1 MSEHDE
7 AENITQE
14 DPQVE
19 NPPPAPETNTGKD
32 ITFTSIAETLK
43 NKENKIQSI
52 EMMAKLQDVMYE
64 HLVAD
69 QEDLIRKRDL
79 EKLEKKKHAVKMEL
93 ECLEIENTKMDT
105 YLKTLT
111 KKHELE
117 ILYLHEVCAQKQKIA
132 DLSNNHPD
140 INFSH
145 IKPYGEFYRE
155 ELQNVMKVNV
165 VHTDNTGNRSSSPPK
180 MKISNPTP
188 SNTNKNELS
197 PRTRTL
203 KSREDKEETINIS
216 RRATVSG
223 TDLQSCLRSALET
236 KFKRVGSEKEHSMAN
251 REENSEWDD

>member
-117 ILYLHEVCAQKQKIA
+117 ILYLNEVCAQKQKIS

-140 INFSH
+140 INFTQ

-155 ELQNVMKVNV
+155 ELQSVMKVNV
-165 VHTDNTGNRSSSPPK
+165 VHTDDSGNNASSPPK

-197 PRTRTL
+197 PRIRTL
-203 KSREDKEETINIS
+203 KSKEDKAETINIS

-223 TDLQSCLRSALET
+223 TDLQSCLRTALET
-236 KFKRVGSEKEHSMAN
+236 KFKRVGAEKEHSMTN
-251 REENSEWDD
+251 RDDNSEWED